1 MLTLA
6 QQEFLTTL
14 TADHRQRVLRRW
26 NSIREKI
33 ADIGE
38 PSTLDELAHTVI
50 GLVNKK
56 LLPGTSVTGFSW
68 DIRYTQHVP
77 NTHSAPVFGVE
88 NWRQYK
94 DIPCGYPG
102 FTGRVWIRFSN
113 CLSQSAHFDLMSTTL
128 TYPGTGGGGSYSG
141 PWTLI
146 SSKHFQLYGYARNRK
161 DIYPEPQ
168 LYSWDYRIYLND
180 WPELQKEIEKAQIV
194 FALSG
199 NTHEKFI
206 LKHKFLWN
214 DPVTEAA
221 DREFLD
227 SVTCKTVD
235 AA

>member
-88 NWRQYK
+88 NWWQYK

-113 CLSQSAHFDLMSTTL
+113 YLSQSAHDLMSTTL

-168 LYSWDYRIYLND
+168 LYSWDYRIYLDD